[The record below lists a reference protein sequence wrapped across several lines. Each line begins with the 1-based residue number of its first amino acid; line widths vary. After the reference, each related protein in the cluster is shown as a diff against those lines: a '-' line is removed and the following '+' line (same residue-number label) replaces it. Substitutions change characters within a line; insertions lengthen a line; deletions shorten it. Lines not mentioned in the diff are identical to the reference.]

1 MNSVAYNNLTPAQQ
15 DFINAI
21 RTHGPGLGLDI
32 SQEKYTRMSMR
43 LIAEAHKGN
52 RRIPDWIARDLA
64 RRGSRGIFLI
74 PEVIEMADEEAAP
87 VAEALESVQEMAAAI
102 G

>member
-21 RTHGPGLGLDI
+21 RSHGPAMGMDI
-32 SQEKYTRMSMR
+32 TQEKYSRESMR
-43 LIAEAHKGN
+43 QIAEAHKGN

-64 RRGSRGIFLI
+64 RRGGRGIFLI
-74 PEVIEMADEEAAP
+74 PEVIEVADEQAP

>member
-1 MNSVAYNNLTPAQQ
+1 
-15 DFINAI
+15 
-21 RTHGPGLGLDI
+21 
-32 SQEKYTRMSMR
+32 MR

-74 PEVIEMADEEAAP
+74 PEVMEMADSQTAP
-87 VAEALESVQEMAAAI
+87 VAEALASVQQMAAAI